1 MVRGDDFYQEMR
13 IVHIGHVPLPAEH
26 PLGPRVSTY
35 AYYPGR
41 WVLNLAKA
49 QTAHTSDQVEIV
61 IKVPGGKG
69 HWTTEVEG
77 VVCHFVAVPGL
88 LRGKT
93 GFFLDQRILASQALL
108 RQPDIVHA
116 HGTEEANALAALRT
130 SLPSVL
136 TLQGCFFIIN
146 RKIPARFFSRQWIVE
161 RLERKTIPR
170 FRHVITKSG
179 YIRDEVCREFPGV
192 NTHLIPNTYD
202 SALEDIDIDQ
212 ERERAIAFVGT
223 IDPRKGFDVLV
234 EALSKLPLSGQQLP
248 HLHVFGNSA
257 HPAPWEVAQLQAARV
272 RLGPRLV
279 LHGQIPQ
286 LEMAKIVAQCRV
298 LVAPS
303 REEMFGNQVLE
314 ALLVGTHVIA
324 TEDTAMAENVRRVG
338 SGKIVAQESA
348 DDLCAAISDYL
359 SQPWDKFSSRVTRNK
374 IQKWMG
380 PETVAK
386 QHQALYHLLIPERA
400 SRQV

>member
-1 MVRGDDFYQEMR
+1 MR

-26 PLGPRVSTY
+26 PLGPRVSKY
-35 AYYPGR
+35 ASYPGR

-49 QTAHTSDQVEIV
+49 QAAHTSDQVEIL

-69 HWTTEVEG
+69 HWTTEIEG
-77 VVCHFVAVPGL
+77 VACHFVAVPDF

-93 GFFLDQRILASQALL
+93 GFFFDQRILASSALL
-108 RQPDIVHA
+108 RRPDIVHA

-130 SLPSVL
+130 GLPNIL

-146 RKIPARFFSRQWIVE
+146 RKIPVPFFSRQWIVE

-170 FRHVITKSG
+170 FRHVITKSR

-202 SALEDIDIDQ
+202 SALEDIEIDQ
-212 ERERAIAFVGT
+212 KRERAIAFVGT
-223 IDPRKGFDVLV
+223 IDPRKGFDLLV
-234 EALSKLPLSGQQLP
+234 EALTRLRSSGQPLP

-257 HPAPWEVAQLQAARV
+257 HPNSWEVVSLRAAGEC
-272 RLGPRLV
+272 LGPQLV

-286 LEMAKIVAQCRV
+286 LDMAKIVARCRV

-303 REEMFGNQVLE
+303 REEMFGNQVIE
-314 ALLVGTHVIA
+314 ALLVGTHVIV
-324 TEDTAMAENVRRVG
+324 TENTAMAENVMCFGNG
-338 SGKIVAQESA
+338 SVVAQDDVSKLTHELTRLMGSA
-348 DDLCAAISDYL
+348 ADCEATR
-359 SQPWDKFSSRVTRNK
+359 KSRHSLIDN
-374 IQKWMG
+374 MG
-380 PETVAK
+380 PCQVSLRHRQVYETVL
-386 QHQALYHLLIPERA
+386 HEYR
-400 SRQV
+400 